1 MKKTQAVA
9 ATAVRRQGDAMSV
22 IEKCKLELDG
32 VFDRAA
38 ALQLADA
45 LAWVKRGGEVEV
57 DLTHVREFHD
67 AGLAVLAQTIRQAGG
82 DLRFSVKGL
91 RTRQHR
97 LLRYLGVELDA
108 PAPQDASPLH

>member
-1 MKKTQAVA
+1 
-9 ATAVRRQGDAMSV
+9 MSV

-45 LAWVKRGGEVEV
+45 LAWVKQGGEVEL
-57 DLTHVREFHD
+57 DLTRVREFHD
-67 AGLAVLAQTIRQAGG
+67 AGLAVLAQTIQRAGG
-82 DLRFSVKGL
+82 GVHIQVRGL

-97 LLRYLGVELDA
+97 MLRYLGLDLDA
-108 PAPQDASPLH
+108 SGQEDAPLAP